1 MSETMEIYENLSV
14 ESLPNEEWRDIVGY
28 EESYQVSNLGRVKS
42 LARGIFEING
52 KQRVS
57 KEKILKSK
65 RISSGYRAVILY
77 KDRKEKTMYIHRLVA
92 QSFLQNDNNYTDVN
106 HKDGNKENNC
116 VENLEWVTRSYN
128 IKHAYNAGLRK
139 AYIDKAQEAALKIK
153 SFPVLQYDNNNV
165 LIAEYSSIT
174 QASLQTN
181 VSPYYISKS
190 CKGELNNNANY
201 IWRYKI

>member
-1 MSETMEIYENLSV
+1 MEEI
-14 ESLPNEEWRDIVGY
+14 WKDIEGFEGLY
-28 EESYQVSNLGRVKS
+28 KISNLGRVKS
-42 LARGIFEING
+42 LARVIASING

-57 KEKILKSK
+57 KDKILKSK
-65 RISSGYRAVILY
+65 GISSGYRAVILY

-92 QSFLQNDNNYTDVN
+92 QAFLQNDNDYTDVN
-106 HKDGNKENNC
+106 HKDGNKENNIL
-116 VENLEWVTRSYN
+116 ENLEWATRSYN
-128 IKHAYNAGLRK
+128 IKHAYNTGLRK
-139 AYIDKAQEAALKIK
+139 AYIKKAQEAALKIT
-153 SFPVLQYDNNNV
+153 SFPVLQFDNNNV

-190 CKGELNNNANY
+190 CKGKLNNNANY